1 MKKFNYNLF
10 YKLITRKIKK
20 DIDIFE
26 LIKKCNGFNV
36 LEWTGVKRE
45 EDVVKVFYDNFFE
58 ERNYDSHHIF
68 SGTYLKDLNENID
81 CIPIAVT
88 RKKFWSSDK
97 VRNYDLNKLIINYA
111 EIVIFFKLTFKK
123 KKNAVFTR
131 LYINQTNQ
139 EFRSIVE
146 DPLNA
151 TFKTISKFASNTNI
165 KKFNSS
171 IIDLTD
177 IIVPNLSNFH
187 ELVLNSDFVWDLK
200 KVEKLYKKEHFSPKI
215 LILDRTNLLS
225 YFRKGKIYVMDNKLK
240 HKKWTKV

>member
-10 YKLITRKIKK
+10 YKSISKKSKK

-36 LEWTGVKRE
+36 LKWTGVKKE

-58 ERNYDSHHIF
+58 QPDYDFHHIF

-88 RKKFWSSDK
+88 RQKFWSGDK
-97 VRNYDLNKLIINYA
+97 VRHHDLNKSIFNYS

-123 KKNAVFTR
+123 KKTAVFTR
-131 LYINQTNQ
+131 LHINQINQ
-139 EFRSIVE
+139 EWRSMVE

-151 TFKTISKFASNTNI
+151 TFKTISKFASNTTI
-165 KKFNSS
+165 KKLNSS
-171 IIDLTD
+171 IVDLTD
-177 IIVPNLSNFH
+177 TIVSVSSSFH
-187 ELVLNSDFVWDLK
+187 ELVLNSDFKWELK
-200 KVEKLYKKEHFSPKI
+200 KVKELYIKKHFSPKI
-215 LILDRTNLLS
+215 LILDRINLLS

-240 HKKWTKV
+240 HKKWIKV